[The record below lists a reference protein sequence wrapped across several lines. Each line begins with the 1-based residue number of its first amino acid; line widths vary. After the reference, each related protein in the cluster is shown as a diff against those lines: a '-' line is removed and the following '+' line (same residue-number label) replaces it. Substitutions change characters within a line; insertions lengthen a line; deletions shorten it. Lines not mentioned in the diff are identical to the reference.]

1 MPVLVAVVSSPHE
14 EIMSKENSE
23 DTTEFEFDADNY
35 KTDSDGFLTRE
46 GIIQACRD
54 RSSWA
59 FYPTVL
65 DGARKLYKN
74 NDTRWEVYEIK
85 GILKG
90 SDEPDVDASEWLR
103 AVEKRE
109 IPTDKYE
116 VEGDDQHTSEPE
128 VPDVA
133 EPSEELTWPDIREEI
148 LEHFD
153 QETYE
158 VCEALATVPIQLMFD
173 DFTDCPMMIIVGN
186 ASSGKTTAL
195 ELFKG
200 WDRIFTSQEV
210 TPAAFVTH
218 NADQSDEE
226 LGEMDLLPKI
236 TDQVLWV
243 PEMGT
248 WFSGDDIEKY
258 MRTLSGVADGAGYV
272 KSTGAQGSHGYD
284 GDPGDY
290 QFGLMGAT
298 TPPSPSAWSEM
309 GNAGARVL
317 MHGKANTE
325 SDEKVLDQVFGNAG
339 LSYAEKKKLVQEKI
353 ADWLRTLYHQHDGDI
368 QMEPEASD
376 GDVAYALLKLAEI
389 IAHGRGVSYT
399 KMNEHGDLEGKTQI
413 EDRKRALQML
423 RFTARARA
431 AMDGRTKVTTD
442 DLQLCA
448 RIAFATMPEKR
459 RGIIRL
465 LCNPTNG
472 QAFTTSQ
479 VKDELDL
486 GSKNTAKKRM
496 QMADNLGLATYQSEG
511 KKTQGGMADVVTL
524 DQERLMW
531 LFSKDTDEGNPG
543 PLTWPFDK

>member
-1 MPVLVAVVSSPHE
+1 MPVLVTVVSSPHE
-14 EIMSKENSE
+14 EIMSKENPE
-23 DTTEFEFDADNY
+23 DTTEIEFDVDNY

-54 RSSWA
+54 RPPWA

-74 NDTRWEVYEIK
+74 NDTRWEVHEIK

-90 SDEPDVDASEWLR
+90 SNEPDVDASEWLR
-103 AVEKRE
+103 AVETRE
-109 IPTDKYE
+109 IPTEKYE
-116 VEGDDQHTSEPE
+116 NVENDQQNPEPE

-133 EPSEELTWPDIREEI
+133 EPSEELTWADVREAI

-200 WDRIFTSQEV
+200 WDRIFTTHEV
-210 TPAAFVTH
+210 TPAAFVSH
-218 NADQSDEE
+218 NADQSDDE

-258 MRTLSGVADGAGYV
+258 MRTLSGVADGSGYV

-284 GDPGDY
+284 GEPGDY

-317 MHGKANTE
+317 MHGMPNTNDDDE
-325 SDEKVLDQVFGNAG
+325 IRQQIFGDSDVA
-339 LSYAEKKKLVQEKI
+339 YHEKKALVREKI
-353 ADWLRTLYHQHDGDI
+353 SNWLRTLYHEHDGTI
-368 QMEPEASD
+368 EMEPEDPD
-376 GDVAYALLKLAEI
+376 GDVAKAFVKLAEI
-389 IAHGRGVSYT
+389 IARGRGVSYAT
-399 KMNEHGDLEGKTQI
+399 QNEDGNLEGEVQI
-413 EDRKRALQML
+413 EDRKRVIQML

-431 AMDGRTKVTTD
+431 AMDGRTQVTTD
-442 DLQLCA
+442 DLQVCA
-448 RIAFATMPEKR
+448 RVTFATMPEKR
-459 RGIIRL
+459 RNIVKL
-465 LCNPTNG
+465 LCNPRNG
-472 QAFTTSQ
+472 MEFTTGE
-479 VKDELDL
+479 VKKELEI
-486 GSKNTAKKRM
+486 GSKHTAMKRM
-496 QMADNLGLATYQSEG
+496 QTISHLGLG
-511 KKTQGGMADVVTL
+511 KYDKKSVRGGDTHIVTL
-524 DQERLMW
+524 DDEELMW
-531 LFSKDTDEGNPG
+531 LFSSNSEDENPG
-543 PLTWPFDK
+543 PLHWPFEK

>member
-1 MPVLVAVVSSPHE
+1 MN
-14 EIMSKENSE
+14 EIQTENTSE
-23 DTTEFEFDADNY
+23 VEFDAEQY
-35 KTDSDGFLTRE
+35 ETDVDGFLTRN
-46 GIIQACRD
+46 GILQACRD
-54 RSSWA
+54 RASWA

-65 DGARKLYKN
+65 DGARKLYRN
-74 NDTRWEVYEIK
+74 NDTRWEVYDIK
-85 GILKG
+85 SVLKG
-90 SDEPDVDASEWLR
+90 GEEPDADASEWLQ
-103 AVEKRE
+103 AVRDHKIPDEKYGDEDTGKGECSTE
-109 IPTDKYE
+109 IPE
-116 VEGDDQHTSEPE
+116 VEEP
-128 VPDVA
+128 D
-133 EPSEELTWPDIREEI
+133 EELTWDEVRDVI

-325 SDEKVLDQVFGNAG
+325 DDDEVIDQIYGDASV
-339 LSYAEKKKLVQEKI
+339 SYAEKKKIVQKKI
-353 ADWLRTLYHQHDGDI
+353 ADWLRTLYHQHDGHI
-368 QMEPEASD
+368 EMEAEDPD
-376 GDVAYALLKLAEI
+376 GDVAFATLKLAEI
-389 IAHGRGVSYT
+389 IAHGRGVSYA
-399 KMNEHGDLEGKTQI
+399 KMNKDGDLEGETQI

-465 LCNPTNG
+465 LCNPNNG

-479 VKDELDL
+479 VKNKLKL
-486 GSKNTAKKRM
+486 GSKNTAKRRM
-496 QMADNLGLATYQSEG
+496 QMVDNLGLGVYEVEG
-511 KKTQGGMADVVTL
+511 KRTQGGMADVVRL
-524 DQERLMW
+524 RQERLMW
-531 LFSKDTDEGNPG
+531 LFSKDTDERNPG
-543 PLTWPFDK
+543 PLTWPFSE